1 MSSLAKE
8 RRPFSVKY
16 PDGSILSGLKEE
28 EIEVLTIKWER
39 DEKIFS
45 KRK

>member
-1 MSSLAKE
+1 MRNLGEE
-8 RRPFSVKY
+8 RCPFSAKY

-28 EIEVLTIKWER
+28 EVEVLVIKWER
-39 DEKIFS
+39 DEKIFG